1 MSHTVVLDSLYS
13 VMVNY
18 QLLIIDNLGEEDM
31 WSPAMEPRDNL
42 DRQYYSP

>member
-1 MSHTVVLDSLYS
+1 MSHTVVLDSLYL

-31 WSPAMEPRDNL
+31 WSPAMEPHDNL